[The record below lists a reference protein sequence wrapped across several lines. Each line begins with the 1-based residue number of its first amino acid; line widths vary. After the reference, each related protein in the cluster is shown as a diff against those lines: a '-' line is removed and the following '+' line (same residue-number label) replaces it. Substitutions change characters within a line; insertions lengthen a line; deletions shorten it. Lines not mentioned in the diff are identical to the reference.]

1 MKLRGIVRGSAIEL
15 EQGVDL
21 PEGTRV
27 ELEVKPSA
35 QSKRI
40 MGELRAIHAKQLE
53 RWGKP
58 LDLSVQFI
66 REHRDH

>member
-1 MKLRGIVRGSAIEL
+1 MKLRGVVRGSGIEL
-15 EQGVDL
+15 EHGVDL

-27 ELEVKPSA
+27 ELEVRPSDGT
-35 QSKRI
+35 RGI
-40 MGELRAIHAKQLE
+40 VDELRAIHARQLE

-66 REHRDH
+66 REHRDY